1 MKPRFRVIL
10 YTQMKR
16 RQSKMKIREVSKQ
29 LSLPISTL
37 HYYER
42 IGLVTP
48 ERGKNNYRC
57 YSEEDYND
65 LILISIMREFG
76 FSIQE
81 IKEVMERYTVTNP
94 TDDLVH
100 EARDF
105 FKDKIIYLEE
115 KIQEYQDLIQIIN
128 TLPILSENPLD
139 WNDKKER
146 TMVLASHLY
155 EKVRE

>member
-1 MKPRFRVIL
+1 
-10 YTQMKR
+10 
-16 RQSKMKIREVSKQ
+16 
-29 LSLPISTL
+29 
-37 HYYER
+37 
-42 IGLVTP
+42 
-48 ERGKNNYRC
+48 
-57 YSEEDYND
+57 
-65 LILISIMREFG
+65 MREFV

-81 IKEVMERYTVTNP
+81 VKEVMERYTVTNP

-139 WNDKKER
+139 WNEKKER

-155 EKVRE
+155 EKVCKYQ

>member
-1 MKPRFRVIL
+1 M
-10 YTQMKR
+10 
-16 RQSKMKIREVSKQ
+16 
-29 LSLPISTL
+29 
-37 HYYER
+37 
-42 IGLVTP
+42 
-48 ERGKNNYRC
+48 C
-57 YSEEDYND
+57 YSEEDCNN

-76 FSIQE
+76 FSIRGT
-81 IKEVMERYTVTNP
+81 KEVMERYTVTNP

-139 WNDKKER
+139 RNDKKER
-146 TMVLASHLY
+146 TMILASHLY

>member
-1 MKPRFRVIL
+1 MEIL
-10 YTQMKR
+10 APDGYDQT
-16 RQSKMKIREVSKQ
+16 I
-29 LSLPISTL
+29 LNL
-37 HYYER
+37 HICIHQYER
-42 IGLVTP
+42 VGLVTP
-48 ERGKNNYRC
+48 ERRENNYRY
-57 YSEEDYND
+57 YSEEDCND

-81 IKEVMERYTVTNP
+81 VKEVMDRYTVTNP

-100 EARDF
+100 EAKDF
-105 FKDKIIYLEE
+105 FKNKIMYLEK
-115 KIQEYQDLIQIIN
+115 KIQEYQNLIQIIN

-155 EKVRE
+155 EKVRK